1 MSDNPTSDPGR
12 GTRDAV
18 GARES
23 GDDSTVGP
31 VAVLIGPPGSGK
43 TTVGG
48 ELAERL
54 GVGVHDTDQAV
65 ERAAGR
71 AISDIF
77 VQDGEA
83 AFRALEREEVL
94 RALREET
101 GVVALG
107 GGAVMQDEVARAL
120 REGGHT
126 VVFLD
131 VTIADAAKRV
141 GFDASRPL
149 LVVNPRASWNRLM
162 AARRPTYESLATLT
176 VATGGRTPQDIAD
189 EIVAAL

>member
-1 MSDNPTSDPGR
+1 MSRPT
-12 GTRDAV
+12 V
-18 GARES
+18 
-23 GDDSTVGP
+23 
-31 VAVLIGPPGSGK
+31 VLIGPPGSGK

-48 ELAERL
+48 VLAGRL
-54 GVGVHDTDQAV
+54 SVPLHDTDQAV
-65 ERAAGR
+65 EAAAGR
-71 AISDIF
+71 SISDLF

-83 AFRALEREEVL
+83 AFRDLERAEVL

-107 GGAVMQDEVARAL
+107 GGAVMQEPVAGAL
-120 REGGHT
+120 RADGHR

-131 VTIADAAKRV
+131 VSIADASRRV

-162 AARRPTYESLATLT
+162 VARRPTYESLATMQ
-176 VATGGRTPQDIAD
+176 VHTGGRTPEEIVD
-189 EIVAAL
+189 EIVAGL